1 MAIEISGPK
10 SSGRRVDPRSSPAE
24 NQGSN
29 SPRAAR
35 SPMNLRCSDCGYGAV
50 ARTLPPL
57 CPMCRG
63 SSWEFAEWRPFSRAR
78 TDD

>member
-1 MAIEISGPK
+1 MAIEISRPNFG
-10 SSGRRVDPRSSPAE
+10 GLRVDPQGSPAE
-24 NQGSN
+24 NQGPN
-29 SPRAAR
+29 SPRVVR
-35 SPMNLRCSDCGYGAV
+35 LPMNLRCSDCGYGAV

-78 TDD
+78 R